1 MELEKLYMQEF
12 PGTRFRI
19 NLVCEEAAPED
30 GGGDLKPITNQEDAY
45 RYLKAGLENRDR
57 ETFVSVL
64 LDARLVPLG
73 VNLVAV
79 GQLDQATV
87 HPREVFKA
95 AVLASASSVL
105 VAHNHPSGDPSP
117 SMVDRDVT
125 VGLAHAG
132 KILGIRVWDHII
144 VGRDAYESLHTLCNS
159 IWKKEKPKSPFS
171 WSNGTG

>member
-19 NLVCEEAAPED
+19 NLVCEEAASED
-30 GGGDLKPITNQEDAY
+30 GGEDLKPITNQEAAY

-57 ETFVSVL
+57 ETFVCLL

-79 GQLDQATV
+79 GQLDQATIHV
-87 HPREVFKA
+87 REVFKA
-95 AVLASASSVL
+95 AVIASASSIL

-117 SMVDRDVT
+117 SMVDREIT

-132 KILGIRVWDHII
+132 RILGIRVWDHII
-144 VGRDAYESLHTLCNS
+144 IGRESYESLHSLCNS
-159 IWKKEKPKSPFS
+159 IWEKEKPKWPVS
-171 WSNGTG
+171 